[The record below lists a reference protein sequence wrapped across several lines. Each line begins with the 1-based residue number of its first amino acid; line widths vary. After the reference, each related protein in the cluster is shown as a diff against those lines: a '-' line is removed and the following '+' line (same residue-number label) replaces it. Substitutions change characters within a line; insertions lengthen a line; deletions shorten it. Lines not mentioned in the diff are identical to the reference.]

1 MLRVIMTA
9 AVAVLLTLAGCQK
22 SLVDTAPRADT
33 GSTASND
40 NQAARGGGT
49 PQSGELPAWVK
60 NPPSRQGYAY
70 GLGSAELY
78 GDAASALN
86 RAKDDARAEVI
97 KAMRVNIASET
108 TSRVERTTVNGESSV
123 TRALMSEVRSRI
135 PETEISNI
143 DMVEQ
148 TVSRDTR
155 QAYVLAQLDRRRA
168 ERNLRSKLD
177 ALDGRLARF
186 RGIPE
191 SGDKVD
197 QLKQLLP
204 ALELLEQARGIEEKL
219 DLVAVEGFTGPV
231 LSDKYAPVRER
242 IVSLLDGLVIVLD
255 PRGDT
260 ANQLNSELRRAL
272 LAEGMHIRQGGE
284 GDIRLRYEAEL
295 REVTRG
301 RDTFVFADGN
311 TTVLDAD
318 GRIIGEFRERVKGAA
333 TDKGLA
339 RDRALEKLAGA
350 MGKTLGKSLLD
361 AL

>member
-1 MLRVIMTA
+1 MMRVTVTA
-9 AVAVLLTLAGCQK
+9 ALAVLLALTGCQK

-33 GSTASND
+33 GGTA
-40 NQAARGGGT
+40 GGGDRSSGNSG
-49 PQSGELPAWVK
+49 PAASGELPAWVR
-60 NPPSRQGYAY
+60 NPPSRKGYAY
-70 GLGSAELY
+70 GLGSSELY

-86 RAKDDARAEVI
+86 RAKDDARAEVV
-97 KAMRVNIASET
+97 KTMRVNIASET
-108 TSRVERTTVNGESSV
+108 RSRVERTTVDGESSV

-148 TVSRDTR
+148 TVSRDTN
-155 QAYVLAQLDRRRA
+155 QAYVLARLDRRRA

-177 ALDGRLARF
+177 AMDDRLSGF
-186 RGIPE
+186 GEIPA
-191 SGDKVD
+191 SGDKVG
-197 QLKQLLP
+197 QLKELLP
-204 ALELLEQARGIEEKL
+204 ALELLERTREIEDKL
-219 DLVAVEGFTGPV
+219 DLVAVDGFTGPS
-231 LSDKYAPVRER
+231 LSDKYRPLRER
-242 IVSLLDGLVIVLD
+242 IVTLLDGLVIVLTPD
-255 PRGDT
+255 GDT
-260 ANQLNSELRRAL
+260 AERLNSELRRAL
-272 LAEGMHIRQGGE
+272 LAEGMHIREGGE
-284 GDIRLRYEAEL
+284 GDIRLRYEADL

-311 TTVLDAD
+311 TTVRNAD

-333 TDKGLA
+333 TDTGLA